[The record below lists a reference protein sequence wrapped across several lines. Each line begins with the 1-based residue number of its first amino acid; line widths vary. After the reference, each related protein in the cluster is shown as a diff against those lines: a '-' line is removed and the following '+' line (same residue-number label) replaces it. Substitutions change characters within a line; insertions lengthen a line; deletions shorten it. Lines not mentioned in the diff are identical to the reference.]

1 MEQLPLSVINLR
13 INKENALAANLTF
26 LNSSPEFQRNYDAW
40 DDILKTRF
48 IESILLGRA
57 TNPIWTILNEND
69 NSEEILDGMHRIKT
83 SIGFLNNNFKLI
95 GKYFTFLK
103 SENYNNKYF
112 KELNF
117 TEQQKI
123 RSYIFIFNKLD
134 SSYKNDPNKLRDM
147 YEILNRSSRTLND
160 YEFNKVLFDPLYD
173 IIKFFKNEFI
183 KTNFLNHIKDIRG
196 NVEKEIIEIL
206 SLSRILPENWMS
218 VTDLKDKWFQSEIGD
233 SKEEI
238 NTYINNNKDFLN
250 TKLLFIIKI
259 ISYLNTIKFF
269 SNDKKNFKSNYLL
282 YKFIISRC
290 GLYIKD
296 ISILNRIGDT
306 LFDKIKKE
314 ILNVDLRTK
323 LNCKDRNSKFQ
334 KALIKLIDSIILD
347 EIKNC
352 SNRSFSKKMIKEKLE
367 LQKNI
372 CPKCSKE
379 IISTDD
385 YDGDHIIPWTTG
397 GSTTIENLQVLHKR
411 CHQLKNI

>member
-40 DDILKTRF
+40 DDTLKTRF

-183 KTNFLNHIKDIRG
+183 KTNFLNHIK
-196 NVEKEIIEIL
+196 V
-206 SLSRILPENWMS
+206 
-218 VTDLKDKWFQSEIGD
+218 
-233 SKEEI
+233 
-238 NTYINNNKDFLN
+238 
-250 TKLLFIIKI
+250 
-259 ISYLNTIKFF
+259 
-269 SNDKKNFKSNYLL
+269 
-282 YKFIISRC
+282 
-290 GLYIKD
+290 
-296 ISILNRIGDT
+296 
-306 LFDKIKKE
+306 
-314 ILNVDLRTK
+314 
-323 LNCKDRNSKFQ
+323 
-334 KALIKLIDSIILD
+334 
-347 EIKNC
+347 
-352 SNRSFSKKMIKEKLE
+352 
-367 LQKNI
+367 
-372 CPKCSKE
+372 
-379 IISTDD
+379 
-385 YDGDHIIPWTTG
+385 
-397 GSTTIENLQVLHKR
+397 
-411 CHQLKNI
+411 